1 MVPWLLAGHVF
12 GLVLWMS
19 GLLTTTILLG
29 RHLQESSPDAR
40 QALARVERIVLR
52 GLADPGALVTLLAG
66 IALVTTNRSYYLGA
80 RWLYIKLAFVLIMI
94 LLHGMIAMKAKAVA
108 AGRAATDPGQAKT
121 LMILVL
127 LVFVSILIATLPLRL
142 LLT

>member
-12 GLVLWMS
+12 GLVLWIS
-19 GLLTTTILLG
+19 GLLATTILLR
-29 RHLQESSPDAR
+29 RHLQESSPDAQ

-52 GLADPGALVTLLAG
+52 GLADPGALVTILAG
-66 IALVTTNRSYYLGA
+66 IALVTTNRPYYLGA

-94 LLHGMIAMKAKAVA
+94 LLHGVIAMRAKATA
-108 AGRAATDPGQAKT
+108 AGRSAADAGQAKT

-142 LLT
+142 FLT